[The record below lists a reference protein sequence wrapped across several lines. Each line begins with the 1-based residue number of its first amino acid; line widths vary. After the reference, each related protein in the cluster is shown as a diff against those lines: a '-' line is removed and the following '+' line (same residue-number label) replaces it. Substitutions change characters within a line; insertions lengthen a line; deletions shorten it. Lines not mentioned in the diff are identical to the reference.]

1 MTKDDVIKQFA
12 GYMHEHGQEQGSKLL
27 ARMLL
32 GVAQLSGATEIEFRD
47 EFGTVSVKS
56 VDMDVQLKH

>member
-12 GYMHEHGQEQGSKLL
+12 SYMQEHGQEQGGKLL

-32 GVAQLSGATEIEFRD
+32 GVAQLNGATEIEFRD

-56 VDMDVQLKH
+56 MDTRAQLKH